1 MLNLFSIKIDSKPQ
15 VLNNSTYVP
24 IETDPSLAVKT
35 PGTFATATGALAG
48 TQVTYDTPKAAGWEA
63 TEGSFPS
70 ELLAEYW
77 QKKIRGGVY
86 VLAKSVIDA
95 AFGLVTSGN
104 YSNAE
109 GTDKL
114 TSAIADF
121 GVDDM
126 ANLRTYGVTKIK
138 DGLSAIIVN
147 SQVAG
152 RMFYLASGM
161 YNPVQNEMYTT
172 GKLPR
177 QVGIDTYEYTGLPAN
192 GEGLVGMVIGKS
204 AICAAVS
211 YFDPLMTAGDG
222 NIVNRSVITE
232 PSSGLSVLYTEK
244 ADAGGTLSGEVQL
257 LFGVAKGRDAIVR
270 LVTA

>member
-1 MLNLFSIKIDSKPQ
+1 
-15 VLNNSTYVP
+15 
-24 IETDPSLAVKT
+24 
-35 PGTFATATGALAG
+35 LAG
-48 TQVTYDTPKAAGWEA
+48 TLVTYDTPKAAGWDA

-95 AFGLVTSGN
+95 AFGLVTAAN
-104 YSNAE
+104 YSNVE

-138 DGLSAIIVN
+138 DGLSAIVVN

-177 QVGIDTYEYTGLPAN
+177 QVGIDTYEYTGLPSN
-192 GEGLVGMVIGKS
+192 SENLVGMAIGKS

-257 LFGVAKGRDAIVR
+257 LFGVAKGRDAVVR